1 VTDRQDRG
9 AARRNST
16 RPGGGR
22 RRLCPSERLAD
33 GRPHRRRL

>member
-1 VTDRQDRG
+1 VTVRQDRG

-22 RRLCPSERLAD
+22 RRLVHREGFAD